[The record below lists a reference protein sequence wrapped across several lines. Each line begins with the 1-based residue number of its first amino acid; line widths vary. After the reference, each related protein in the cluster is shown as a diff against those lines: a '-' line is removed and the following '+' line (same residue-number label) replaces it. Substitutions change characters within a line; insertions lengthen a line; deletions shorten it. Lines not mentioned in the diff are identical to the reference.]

1 MSLRDCDIFANV
13 RLKLLCTFV
22 FRTFDQ
28 MKEVMEVGVPELGI
42 PVLEPVTLDQVE
54 FKFFNLTVQFID
66 LVVRGLKSSQLLTS
80 NLSKTTGYRGKLY

>member
-1 MSLRDCDIFANV
+1 M
-13 RLKLLCTFV
+13 

>member
-1 MSLRDCDIFANV
+1 M
-13 RLKLLCTFV
+13 

-66 LVVRGLKSSQLLTS
+66 LVVRGLKSSQLLNS

>member
-1 MSLRDCDIFANV
+1 M
-13 RLKLLCTFV
+13 
-22 FRTFDQ
+22 
-28 MKEVMEVGVPELGI
+28 PELGI

>member
-1 MSLRDCDIFANV
+1 M
-13 RLKLLCTFV
+13 

-42 PVLEPVTLDQVE
+42 PVLEPVTLHQVE

-80 NLSKTTGYRGKLY
+80 NLKKNHRV

>member
-1 MSLRDCDIFANV
+1 
-13 RLKLLCTFV
+13 
-22 FRTFDQ
+22 
-28 MKEVMEVGVPELGI
+28 MKEVMEIGVPELGI

-66 LVVRGLKSSQLLTS
+66 LVVRGLKSSQLLNS

>member
-1 MSLRDCDIFANV
+1 M
-13 RLKLLCTFV
+13 

-66 LVVRGLKSSQLLTS
+66 LVVRGLKSSQLLNS
-80 NLSKTTGYRGKLY
+80 NLNKTTG

>member
-1 MSLRDCDIFANV
+1 M
-13 RLKLLCTFV
+13 

-66 LVVRGLKSSQLLTS
+66 LVVTGLKSSQLLTS
-80 NLSKTTGYRGKLY
+80 NLNKTTGYRGKLY

>member
-1 MSLRDCDIFANV
+1 M
-13 RLKLLCTFV
+13 

-66 LVVRGLKSSQLLTS
+66 LVVTGLKSSQLLNS
-80 NLSKTTGYRGKLY
+80 NLNKTTG

>member
-1 MSLRDCDIFANV
+1 M
-13 RLKLLCTFV
+13 

-28 MKEVMEVGVPELGI
+28 MKEVMEIGVPELGI

>member
-1 MSLRDCDIFANV
+1 
-13 RLKLLCTFV
+13 
-22 FRTFDQ
+22 

>member
-1 MSLRDCDIFANV
+1 M
-13 RLKLLCTFV
+13 

-54 FKFFNLTVQFID
+54 FKFFNVTVQFID

>member
-1 MSLRDCDIFANV
+1 ML
-13 RLKLLCTFV
+13 
-22 FRTFDQ
+22 RTFDQ

-80 NLSKTTGYRGKLY
+80 NLNKTTGYRGKLY

>member
-1 MSLRDCDIFANV
+1 M
-13 RLKLLCTFV
+13 

-66 LVVRGLKSSQLLTS
+66 LVVTGLKSSQLLTS

>member
-1 MSLRDCDIFANV
+1 
-13 RLKLLCTFV
+13 
-22 FRTFDQ
+22 

-66 LVVRGLKSSQLLTS
+66 LVVRGLKSSQLLNS